1 MVTKHRVG
9 FFFGKV
15 YILDARNRV
24 SDMQKGD
31 WYIKKSETHIFSL
44 KILRPKS
51 NKGLKSDLF

>member
-24 SDMQKGD
+24 SNMQKGD
-31 WYIKKSETHIFSL
+31 WYIKKVRDTYFVL